1 MLDVRATTGTPGA
14 VLTLANLA
22 TIALNDGSPVAGVPI
37 NDKARLILW
46 GSNSLIANTV
56 ANTRL
61 ISQDLIDPINGE
73 EIRLGTTSL
82 QNQAYKLTNVPYKS
96 GARTISQGTNTAQT
110 ATSTGFTVD
119 YYDGGAVMG
128 SAAGMERVLANQ
140 ISVSQICAAD
150 VALTWTTTG
159 LAPATQIPNG
169 KYALLGVF
177 TSLMTEPHVVRFSH
191 ADFGAFKPGFP
202 IVGMSNS
209 AILGFQKG
217 MKDYIQASAGYQFV
231 AFSELLGKPCIPVF
245 SVSNAGTGLV
255 IESLAGTA
263 TDTPTYTLVLA
274 KVG

>member
-1 MLDVRATTGTPGA
+1 MLDIRATTGTPGA
-14 VLTLANLA
+14 VLVLANLA

-37 NDKARLILW
+37 NDKARLVLW
-46 GSNSLIANTV
+46 GSNSLIANTI
-56 ANTRL
+56 ANTKL

-110 ATSTGFTVD
+110 ATSTGFTLD
-119 YYDGGAVMG
+119 YYDGGSVIG
-128 SAAGMERVLANQ
+128 SAMGFERVLPNQ
-140 ISVSQICAAD
+140 ISVSQVCAAD
-150 VALTWTTTG
+150 TALTWTTTG
-159 LAPATQIPNG
+159 LAPSVQVPNG
-169 KYALLGVF
+169 KYALLGAF
-177 TSLMTEPHVVRFSH
+177 TSLLTEPHCVRFSH

-202 IVGMSNS
+202 IVGSANS
-209 AILGFQKG
+209 DILGHQKG
-217 MKDYIQASAGYQFV
+217 MKDYLQASAGYQFV
-231 AFSELLGKPCIPVF
+231 ALSELLNKPCIPVL

-263 TDTPTYTLVLA
+263 TDTPTYTLVMA